1 MTQLS
6 IPSALDWIIRRVDRV
21 EHKLNRALENQEKIM
36 ATQDQVL
43 ELARQAKTVSES
55 NNIALREAI
64 RLLKEGQ
71 SDPAKNDEAAALLQA
86 IIDDDSKPITEN
98 TAAEGEST

>member
-64 RLLKEGQ
+64 RLLKQGQ

-86 IIDDDSKPITEN
+86 IIDDDSIVTDN
-98 TAAEGEST
+98 TPAAGEST